1 MSRNGLRAVC
11 RGWSPGTD
19 ETDQKGEAMAKNE
32 RQILE
37 EIAVSMVILSMQYLY
52 PEAREEAREQVKE
65 LTDEE
70 LVSFVTD

>member
-1 MSRNGLRAVC
+1 MGVC

-19 ETDQKGEAMAKNE
+19 ETDQKGEAMAKDE

-37 EIAVSMVILSMQYLY
+37 EIAVNVVILSMQYLY

-65 LTDEE
+65 LTDEQ
-70 LVSFVTD
+70 LISFLAD